1 MNAKGSTNGSWRVV
15 RRSILIAVGLLC
27 LADLALAVYLW
38 QGTKEGPAELQ
49 AQANRLHDQAKK
61 LKADVERGDKI
72 KTSLPKV
79 GKDCDTF
86 YHDAFLDTNGA
97 YSEVESDLEG
107 IARKANLRTTDLKF
121 KQKDLKDH
129 GVTEVSIDGTV
140 EGEYPALVQFIN
152 GLERSKNMYLLDTL
166 SLASVS
172 TGGIRLKIDLRT
184 YFRS

>member
-1 MNAKGSTNGSWRVV
+1 MNAKPMVSGSWRVV
-15 RRSILIAVGLLC
+15 RRSVLIAVAALC
-27 LADLALAVYLW
+27 LADVALGVFLW
-38 QGTKEGPAELQ
+38 QGTKEGPAELR
-49 AQANRLHDQAKK
+49 AQANRLQEQAK
-61 LKADVERGDKI
+61 LLQADVQRGDRI
-72 KTSLPKV
+72 KVSLPQV
-79 GKDCDTF
+79 GKDCDAF
-86 YHDAFLDTNGA
+86 YRNAFLNQPGA
-97 YSEVESDLEG
+97 YSEVESDLEA

-129 GVTEVSIDGTV
+129 GVTEVSIDGSV

-152 GLERSKNMYLLDTL
+152 GLERSKNMYLLDGL

>member
-1 MNAKGSTNGSWRVV
+1 
-15 RRSILIAVGLLC
+15 
-27 LADLALAVYLW
+27 
-38 QGTKEGPAELQ
+38 
-49 AQANRLHDQAKK
+49 
-61 LKADVERGDKI
+61 
-72 KTSLPKV
+72 
-79 GKDCDTF
+79 
-86 YHDAFLDTNGA
+86 
-97 YSEVESDLEG
+97 VESDLEA

-172 TGGIRLKIDLRT
+172 TGGIRLKMDLRT